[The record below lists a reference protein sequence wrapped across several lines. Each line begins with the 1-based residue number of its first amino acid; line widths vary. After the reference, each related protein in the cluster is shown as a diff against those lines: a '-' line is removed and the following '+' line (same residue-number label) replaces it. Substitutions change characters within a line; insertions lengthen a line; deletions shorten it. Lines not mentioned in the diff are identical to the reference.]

1 MIPRQE
7 IALVRL
13 TEVGMVV
20 VVGVYIQLRLVTQLL
35 GWRPQDAG
43 RAALSPSLTLN
54 TAQYWDLTIT
64 PSHHHISHHL
74 TTSPSQHITIS
85 PSHHITITFHTVNL
99 DIFIKQRVNELGTNK
114 LLKSFPEKY
123 PIYI

>member
-1 MIPRQE
+1 MPRQE

-74 TTSPSQHITIS
+74 TIS
-85 PSHHITITFHTVNL
+85 PYHHITITFNTVNL

>member
-1 MIPRQE
+1 MTGARLRLETMMPRHE

-74 TTSPSQHITIS
+74 TTSSSHHITIS
-85 PSHHITITFHTVNL
+85 PYHHITITFHTINM
-99 DIFIKQRVNELGTNK
+99 DIFINQTEGQ
-114 LLKSFPEKY
+114 
-123 PIYI
+123 